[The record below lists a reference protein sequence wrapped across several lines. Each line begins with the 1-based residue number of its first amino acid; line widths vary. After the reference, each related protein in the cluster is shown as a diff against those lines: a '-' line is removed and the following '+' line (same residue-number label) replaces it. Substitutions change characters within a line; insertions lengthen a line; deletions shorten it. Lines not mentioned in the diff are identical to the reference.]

1 MNARMGRGRPG
12 LLRAVLGSVAGLAVV
27 GSLGMFS
34 DRSVHGR
41 REAGPPVIVKVSGS
55 GVVETDMDG
64 PDDSG
69 GPARE
74 AAAEVEAQSEAEQ
87 LKVPRFLGTFQ
98 LSGET
103 RAIFEVQGRS
113 APWMGK
119 AGQRIEGTDFLLEA
133 FDGSSARI
141 VPIEHK

>member
-12 LLRAVLGSVAGLAVV
+12 LLRAVLGTVAGLAVV

-34 DRSVHGR
+34 DRSAHSK
-41 REAGPPVIVKVSGS
+41 REAGAPVIVRVSGS
-55 GVVETDMDG
+55 GVVETEMDG

-69 GPARE
+69 APARE
-74 AAAEVEAQSEAEQ
+74 AAVEDPAEAAQM
-87 LKVPRFLGTFQ
+87 KVPRFLGTFQ
-98 LSGET
+98 MSGES
-103 RAIFEVQGRS
+103 RAIFEVQGKN

-119 AGQRIEGTDFLLEA
+119 AGERIEGTEFVLEA
-133 FDGSSARI
+133 FDGTSARI